1 MRLVGLVDHG
11 LRVRT
16 TMRGG
21 GGVQESVTKLD
32 RGRSMGVCA
41 LIGVGLMAAIDEIV
55 FHQLLSWHHFYD
67 RSTTEV
73 ALISDGFLHA
83 AELVVLVA
91 GFFLFA
97 DLRRRH
103 TLARRSAWAGLFLGL
118 GGFQLFDGV
127 VDHKVLRVHQVRYG
141 VDTLPYDLAW
151 NGGALALLG
160 VGLVLAVRSRGEGG
174 ARSVPGA

>member
-1 MRLVGLVDHG
+1 VPGSATQL
-11 LRVRT
+11 
-16 TMRGG
+16 
-21 GGVQESVTKLD
+21 E
-32 RGRSMGVCA
+32 RGRSMWVCA

-55 FHQLLSWHHFYD
+55 FHQVLSWHHFYD
-67 RSTTEV
+67 RSTSDV
-73 ALISDGFLHA
+73 ALMSDGFLHA

-103 TLARRSAWAGLFLGL
+103 ALAGRSAWAGLFLGM

-151 NGGALALLG
+151 NVGALLLLVVG
-160 VGLVLAVRSRGEGG
+160 VVLAVRGRDEGRVTAAGSR
-174 ARSVPGA
+174 